1 MKIEIDIEP
10 DEVRELFGLPDTKA
24 VQKLF
29 LERVTNWAN
38 QQQNDAE
45 ATQEWLTAMIQGGRQ
60 SFDAYQAFLRS
71 FTSSGRA
78 TVSTTEK

>member
-24 VQKLF
+24 VQQLF
-29 LERVTNWAN
+29 LERVTDWAN

-45 ATQEWLTAMIQGGRQ
+45 ATQQWLNAMIQGGRQ

-71 FTSSGRA
+71 FTGAGRSA
-78 TVSTTEK
+78 ASTRE

>member
-10 DEVRELFGLPDTKA
+10 EEVRELFGLPDTKA
-24 VQKLF
+24 VQNLF
-29 LERVTNWAN
+29 LERVTDWAN

-45 ATQEWLTAMIQGGRQ
+45 VTQQWLNAMIQGGRQ

-71 FTSSGRA
+71 FTGAAR
-78 TVSTTEK
+78 STASTRE

>member
-38 QQQNDAE
+38 QPHNDAE
-45 ATQEWLTAMIQGGRQ
+45 ATQQWLNAMIQGGRQ

-71 FTSSGRA
+71 FTGAERAKASSG
-78 TVSTTEK
+78 E

>member
-38 QQQNDAE
+38 QPQNDAE
-45 ATQEWLTAMIQGGRQ
+45 ATQQWLNAMIQGGRQ

-71 FTSSGRA
+71 FTSAGRA
-78 TVSTTEK
+78 KASSGD

>member
-24 VQKLF
+24 VQNLF
-29 LERVTNWAN
+29 LERVTDWAN

-45 ATQEWLTAMIQGGRQ
+45 VTQQWLNAMIQGGRQ
-60 SFDAYQAFLRS
+60 SFDAYQAFLRN
-71 FTSSGRA
+71 FTGAGR
-78 TVSTTEK
+78 STASTEK

>member
-24 VQKLF
+24 VQNLF
-29 LERVTNWAN
+29 LERVTDWAN

-45 ATQEWLTAMIQGGRQ
+45 VTQQWLNAMIQGGRQ
-60 SFDAYQAFLRS
+60 SFDAYQAFLRN
-71 FTSSGRA
+71 FTGAGR
-78 TVSTTEK
+78 STASTRE

>member
-10 DEVRELFGLPDTKA
+10 EEVRELFGLPDTKA
-24 VQKLF
+24 VQNLF
-29 LERVTNWAN
+29 LERVTEWAN

-45 ATQEWLTAMIQGGRQ
+45 VTQQWLNAMIQGGRQ

-71 FTSSGRA
+71 FTGAGR
-78 TVSTTEK
+78 STASTRE

>member
-10 DEVRELFGLPDTKA
+10 EEVRELFGLPDTKA

-45 ATQEWLTAMIQGGRQ
+45 ATQQWLNATIQGGRQ
-60 SFDAYQAFLRS
+60 SLDAYQAFLRS
-71 FTSSGRA
+71 LTSAGRAKASSGD
-78 TVSTTEK
+78 

>member
-29 LERVTNWAN
+29 LERVTDWAN

-45 ATQEWLTAMIQGGRQ
+45 ATQQWLNAMIQGGRQ
-60 SFDAYQAFLRS
+60 SFDAYQAFLGS
-71 FTSSGRA
+71 FTGAGRSR
-78 TVSTTEK
+78 TSN

>member
-1 MKIEIDIEP
+1 MKIEIDVEP
-10 DEVRELFGLPDTKA
+10 EEVRELFGLPDTKA

-29 LERVTNWAN
+29 LDRVTHWAN

-45 ATQEWLTAMIQGGRQ
+45 ATQQWLNAMIQGGRQ

-71 FTSSGRA
+71 FAGAGRANASSGD
-78 TVSTTEK
+78 